1 MRAMTRVLV
10 VANLKGGAG
19 KTTSAAFLA
28 HAMHERGRRVVVVDA
43 DPQGS
48 ALRWQGLAGWPVPA
62 IGLPVPTLHRQ
73 LWGVV
78 DRERVDLVVVD
89 TPPLESSTGIVIS
102 ALRMATDVLVTMAPS
117 LIELDRVGPVFKAIE
132 ESAGYRDDDPAA
144 SVLLNRVVA
153 NASSTGLH
161 RSQLESDG
169 RHVLTATV
177 PRREVYSQAFG
188 GPIGPDGPH
197 GAVAD
202 ELLAMW
208 GQR

>member
-1 MRAMTRVLV
+1 
-10 VANLKGGAG
+10 
-19 KTTSAAFLA
+19 
-28 HAMHERGRRVVVVDA
+28 
-43 DPQGS
+43 
-48 ALRWQGLAGWPVPA
+48 
-62 IGLPVPTLHRQ
+62 
-73 LWGVV
+73 
-78 DRERVDLVVVD
+78 
-89 TPPLESSTGIVIS
+89 
-102 ALRMATDVLVTMAPS
+102 MATDVLVTMAPS

-132 ESAGYRDDDPAA
+132 EAAGYHDDDPAA

-153 NASSTGLH
+153 NASSTALH

-177 PRREVYSQAFG
+177 PRREAYTQAFG
-188 GPIGPDGPH
+188 GPIPGHDGPH